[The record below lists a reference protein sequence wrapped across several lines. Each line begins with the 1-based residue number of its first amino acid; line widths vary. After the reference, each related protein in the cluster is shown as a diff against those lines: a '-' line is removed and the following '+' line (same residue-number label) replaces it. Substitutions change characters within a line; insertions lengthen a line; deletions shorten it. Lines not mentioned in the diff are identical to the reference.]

1 MENRH
6 QSSSTHVLRQDTFH
20 RLDLSLLEGLKNSHW
35 SFKEQQQTYIR
46 KVIQASYKYMH
57 SQALEQLENMAL
69 KKIVIPGK
77 DNEDNVVQEDDI
89 AMTYQNDQ
97 IT

>member
-1 MENRH
+1 
-6 QSSSTHVLRQDTFH
+6 
-20 RLDLSLLEGLKNSHW
+20 
-35 SFKEQQQTYIR
+35 
-46 KVIQASYKYMH
+46 MH

-77 DNEDNVVQEDDI
+77 ENEDNVVQEDDI
-89 AMTYQNDQ
+89 ALTYQNDQ